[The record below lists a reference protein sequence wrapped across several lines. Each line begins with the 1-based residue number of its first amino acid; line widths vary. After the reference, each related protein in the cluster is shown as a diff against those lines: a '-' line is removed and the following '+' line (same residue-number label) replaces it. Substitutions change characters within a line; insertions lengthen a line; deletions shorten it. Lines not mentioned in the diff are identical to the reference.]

1 LLLGFPPLK
10 CAPIQYCEK
19 SKRLPVRL
27 SCVRAG
33 LELGENARIKLEAG
47 VTACEIDHR
56 MRRRSTKA
64 CGTLGVLAIAV
75 LLPASSAESQIP
87 KTVESPY
94 AAPSDQALVVFS
106 RPRRRQA
113 SETTFRIVSQA
124 GRCLAVLNDGWQM
137 AAPMWPGKHM
147 VMVITGTA
155 PPTIQLVQ
163 LKLSGGKTYVVN
175 LRSRVNMKSPVK
187 IEVVRRSGQPLEAF
201 PATVRE
207 LAPAKPDLRQCTE
220 WVSWKRSK
228 IEPRAEQAKG
238 KWDEDTDEHRDAHT
252 VRRNDGW
259 TAAEVREP

>member
-1 LLLGFPPLK
+1 
-10 CAPIQYCEK
+10 
-19 SKRLPVRL
+19 
-27 SCVRAG
+27 
-33 LELGENARIKLEAG
+33 
-47 VTACEIDHR
+47 
-56 MRRRSTKA
+56 MRRRSTKV
-64 CGTLGVLAIAV
+64 CGTLGVLAIAL
-75 LLPASSAESQIP
+75 LLPASSTGAQIP

>member
-1 LLLGFPPLK
+1 
-10 CAPIQYCEK
+10 
-19 SKRLPVRL
+19 
-27 SCVRAG
+27 
-33 LELGENARIKLEAG
+33 
-47 VTACEIDHR
+47 
-56 MRRRSTKA
+56 
-64 CGTLGVLAIAV
+64 
-75 LLPASSAESQIP
+75 
-87 KTVESPY
+87 VESPY

-163 LKLSGGKTYVVN
+163 LKLSAGKTYVVN